1 MKANEYKVLEEAV
14 DEGVNWGFARVYK
27 HHEAPTEQQV
37 REAVKA
43 AVMASVC
50 DWFSLKREAN
60 N

>member
-14 DEGVNWGFARVYK
+14 DEGVNWGFAKAYK
-27 HHEAPTEQQV
+27 HHEAPSEEQV

-50 DWFSLKREAN
+50 DWFSLEREAD
-60 N
+60 